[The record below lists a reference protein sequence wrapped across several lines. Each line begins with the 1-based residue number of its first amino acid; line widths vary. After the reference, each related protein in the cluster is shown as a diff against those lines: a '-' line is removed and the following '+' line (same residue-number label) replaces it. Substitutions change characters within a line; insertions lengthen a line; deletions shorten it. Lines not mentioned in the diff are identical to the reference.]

1 MRLFILL
8 LSIIFILSSCVK
20 NNPDPSWIE
29 VNEWQLNSNIE
40 LSGLEG
46 ELTESITNA
55 KVYVNDDL
63 LGIFEVPFRIPVL
76 KSGPCNIKVYPV
88 VINNGISATKKLYPF
103 LNIYEIDAELIQNET
118 LTINPVTSYKSIT
131 NFWVED
137 FEDINN
143 SIENDANT
151 SLATLQLSNENLT
164 AFNGN
169 FCGKVTLNQNDST
182 WVANTTEQ
190 LAIPKGSE
198 CYLEIDY
205 YVTNDL
211 YTGLLYVNPDNTTQ
225 NNVNIRLNGQSS
237 EDAVWK
243 KIYIEL
249 KELVIASPNQAQ
261 FLQTFS
267 AFLDEGDS
275 EGLIY
280 IDNIKVLWY

>member
-1 MRLFILL
+1 
-8 LSIIFILSSCVK
+8 VK
-20 NNPDPSWIE
+20 NNPDPSWLE
-29 VNEWQLNSNIE
+29 VNEWQLNNNIE

-55 KVYVNDDL
+55 KVWVNDDL
-63 LGIFEVPFRIPVL
+63 LGIFQVPFRIPVL
-76 KSGPCNIKVYPV
+76 KSGPCNVRIAPV
-88 VINNGISATKKLYPF
+88 VINNGISATKKVYPF
-103 LNIYEIDAELIQNET
+103 LNVYEIDAELVQNET
-118 LTINPVTSYKSIT
+118 LTINPVTSYKSFT

-143 SIENDANT
+143 SIENDPNT
-151 SLATLQLSNENLT
+151 SLATLQLSNENL
-164 AFNGN
+164 AEFNGN
-169 FCGKVTLNQNDST
+169 FCGKVVLNENDTT
-182 WVANTTEQ
+182 WVANTTDQ

-211 YTGLLYVNPDNTTQ
+211 YTGLLYVSPDATT
-225 NNVNIRLNGQSS
+225 NNVNIRLNGQ
-237 EDAVWK
+237 EPDVAVWK

-249 KELVIASPNQAQ
+249 KELVTASPNQTL

-267 AFLDEGDS
+267 AFLDEGDT

>member
-1 MRLFILL
+1 MRLVVQVFSLFILV
-8 LSIIFILSSCVK
+8 SSCVK
-20 NNPDPSWIE
+20 NNPDPSWLE
-29 VNEWQLNSNIE
+29 VNEWQLNSNID

-55 KVYVNDDL
+55 QVYIDDQL
-63 LGIFEVPFRIPVL
+63 IGIFEVPFRIPIL
-76 KSGPCNIKVYPV
+76 KTGAVNVKVYPV

-103 LNIYEIDAELIQNET
+103 LERYEIDAELVQNED
-118 LTINPVTSYKSIT
+118 LVINPVTNYKSIT

-143 SIENDANT
+143 SIENDQT

-169 FCGKVTLNQNDST
+169 FYGKVVLNEVDTT
-182 WVANTTEQ
+182 WVGNTTDQ

-211 YTGLLYVNPDNTTQ
+211 YTGLLFVSPSGNE
-225 NNVNIRLNGQSS
+225 NNVNVRLNGQ
-237 EDAVWK
+237 EPENVVWK

-249 KELVIASPNQAQ
+249 KELISASPNNTQ
-261 FLQTFS
+261 FLQTFT
-267 AFLDEGDS
+267 AFLDEGES
-275 EGLIY
+275 EGLIC
-280 IDNIKVLWY
+280 IDNIKVLWD

>member
-8 LSIIFILSSCVK
+8 LFIIFILSSCVK

-103 LNIYEIDAELIQNET
+103 LNLYEIDAELIQNET

-169 FCGKVTLNQNDST
+169 FCGKVTLNQNDTT

-225 NNVNIRLNGQSS
+225 NNVNIRLNGQSP
-237 EDAVWK
+237 EEAVWK

>member
-1 MRLFILL
+1 VRLVVQVFSLFILV
-8 LSIIFILSSCVK
+8 SSCVK
-20 NNPDPSWIE
+20 NNPDPSWLE
-29 VNEWQLNSNIE
+29 VNEWQLNSNID

-55 KVYVNDDL
+55 QVYIDDQL
-63 LGIFEVPFRIPVL
+63 IGIFEVPFRIPIL
-76 KSGPCNIKVYPV
+76 KTGAVNVKVYPV

-103 LNIYEIDAELIQNET
+103 LERYEIDAELVQNED
-118 LTINPVTSYKSIT
+118 LVINPVTNYKSIT

-143 SIENDANT
+143 SIENDQT

-169 FCGKVTLNQNDST
+169 FYGKVVLNEVDTT
-182 WVANTTEQ
+182 WVGNTTDQ

-211 YTGLLYVNPDNTTQ
+211 YTGLLFVSPSGSQ
-225 NNVNIRLNGQSS
+225 NNVNVRLNGQ
-237 EDAVWK
+237 EPENVVWK

-249 KELVIASPNQAQ
+249 KELISASPNNTQ
-261 FLQTFS
+261 FLQTFT
-267 AFLDEGDS
+267 AFLDEGES
-275 EGLIY
+275 EGLIC
-280 IDNIKVLWY
+280 IDNIKVLWD

>member
-1 MRLFILL
+1 MRLVVQVFSLFILV
-8 LSIIFILSSCVK
+8 SSCVK
-20 NNPDPSWIE
+20 NNPDPSWLE
-29 VNEWQLNSNIE
+29 VNEWQLNSNIA

-55 KVYVNDDL
+55 QVYIDDEL
-63 LGIFEVPFRIPVL
+63 IGIFEVPFRIPIL
-76 KSGPCNIKVYPV
+76 KTGAVNVKVYPV

-103 LNIYEIDAELIQNET
+103 LNRYEIDSELIQNED
-118 LTINPVTSYKSIT
+118 LVINPVTSYKSFT

-143 SIENDANT
+143 SIENDPT

-169 FCGKVTLNQNDST
+169 FYGKVILNEVDTT
-182 WVANTTEQ
+182 WVANTTDQ
-190 LAIPKGSE
+190 LEIPKNSE

-211 YTGLLYVNPDNTTQ
+211 YTGLLFVSPSGNE
-225 NNVNIRLNGQSS
+225 NNVNVRLNGQ
-237 EDAVWK
+237 EPENVVWK

-249 KELVIASPNQAQ
+249 KELISASPNNTQ
-261 FLQTFS
+261 FLQTFT
-267 AFLDEGDS
+267 AFLDEGET
-275 EGLIY
+275 EGLIN

>member
-1 MRLFILL
+1 MRLVVQVFSLFILV
-8 LSIIFILSSCVK
+8 SSCVK
-20 NNPDPSWIE
+20 NNPDPSWLE
-29 VNEWQLNSNIE
+29 VNEWQLNSNID

-55 KVYVNDDL
+55 QVYIDDQL
-63 LGIFEVPFRIPVL
+63 IGIFEVPFRIPIL
-76 KSGPCNIKVYPV
+76 KTGAVNVKVYPV

-103 LNIYEIDAELIQNET
+103 LEHYEIDAELVQNED
-118 LTINPVTSYKSIT
+118 LVINPVTNYKSIT

-143 SIENDANT
+143 SIENDQT

-169 FCGKVTLNQNDST
+169 FYGKVVLNEVDTT
-182 WVANTTEQ
+182 WVGNTTDQ

-211 YTGLLYVNPDNTTQ
+211 YTGLLFVSPSVIS
-225 NNVNIRLNGQSS
+225 NNVNVRLNGQAP
-237 EDAVWK
+237 ENAVWK

-249 KELVIASPNQAQ
+249 KELISSSPNNTQ
-261 FLQTFS
+261 FLQTFT
-267 AFLDEGDS
+267 AFLDEGKT
-275 EGLIY
+275 EGLIC
-280 IDNIKVLWY
+280 IDNIKVLWD

>member
-76 KSGPCNIKVYPV
+76 KSGPCNVKVYPV

-103 LNIYEIDAELIQNET
+103 LNLYEIDAELIQNET

-169 FCGKVTLNQNDST
+169 FCGKVILNQNDTT

-225 NNVNIRLNGQSS
+225 NNVNIRLNGQSP

>member
-1 MRLFILL
+1 MRLVVQVFSLFILV
-8 LSIIFILSSCVK
+8 SSCVK
-20 NNPDPSWIE
+20 NNPDPSWLE
-29 VNEWQLNSNIE
+29 VNEWQLNSNID

-55 KVYVNDDL
+55 KVYIDDQL
-63 LGIFEVPFRIPVL
+63 IGIFEVPFRIPIL
-76 KSGPCNIKVYPV
+76 KTGAVNVKVYPV

-103 LNIYEIDAELIQNET
+103 LERYEIDAELVQNED
-118 LTINPVTSYKSIT
+118 LVINPVTNYKSIT

-143 SIENDANT
+143 SIENDQT

-169 FCGKVTLNQNDST
+169 FYGKVVLNEVDTT
-182 WVANTTEQ
+182 WVGNTTDQ

-211 YTGLLYVNPDNTTQ
+211 YTGLLFVSPSGSQ
-225 NNVNIRLNGQSS
+225 NNVNVRLNGQ
-237 EDAVWK
+237 EPENVVWK

-249 KELVIASPNQAQ
+249 KELISASPNNTQ
-261 FLQTFS
+261 FLQTFT
-267 AFLDEGDS
+267 AFLDEGES
-275 EGLIY
+275 EGLIC

>member
-1 MRLFILL
+1 MRLVVQVFSLFILV
-8 LSIIFILSSCVK
+8 SSCVK
-20 NNPDPSWIE
+20 NNPDPSWLQ
-29 VNEWQLNSNIE
+29 VNEWQLNSNIA

-55 KVYVNDDL
+55 QVYIDDEL
-63 LGIFEVPFRIPVL
+63 IGIFEVPFRIPIL
-76 KSGPCNIKVYPV
+76 KTGAVNVKVYPV

-103 LNIYEIDAELIQNET
+103 LERYEIDAELVQNED
-118 LTINPVTSYKSIT
+118 LVINPVTSYKSFT

-143 SIENDANT
+143 SIEDDAT

-164 AFNGN
+164 SFNGN
-169 FCGKVTLNQNDST
+169 FYGKVVLNEVDTT
-182 WVANTTEQ
+182 WVANTTDQ
-190 LAIPKGSE
+190 LEISKGSE

-211 YTGLLYVNPDNTTQ
+211 YTGLLFVSPSGNE
-225 NNVNIRLNGQSS
+225 NNVNVRLNGQ
-237 EDAVWK
+237 EPENVVWK

-249 KELVIASPNQAQ
+249 KELISASPNNTQ
-261 FLQTFS
+261 FLQTFT
-267 AFLDEGDS
+267 AFLDEGES
-275 EGLIY
+275 EGLIC

>member
-1 MRLFILL
+1 MRLLVQVLVVFIL
-8 LSIIFILSSCVK
+8 LSSCVK
-20 NNPDPSWIE
+20 NNPDPSWLE
-29 VNEWQLNSNIE
+29 VNEWQLNNNIE

-55 KVYVNDDL
+55 KVWVNDDL
-63 LGIFEVPFRIPVL
+63 LGIFQVPFRIPVL
-76 KSGPCNIKVYPV
+76 KSGPCNVRIAPV
-88 VINNGISATKKLYPF
+88 VINNGISATKKVYPF
-103 LNIYEIDAELIQNET
+103 LNVYEIDAELVQNET
-118 LTINPVTSYKSIT
+118 LTINPVTSYKSFT

-143 SIENDANT
+143 SIENDPNT
-151 SLATLQLSNENLT
+151 SLATLQLSNENL
-164 AFNGN
+164 AEFNGK
-169 FCGKVTLNQNDST
+169 FCGKVVLNENDTT
-182 WVANTTEQ
+182 WVANTTDQ

-211 YTGLLYVNPDNTTQ
+211 YTGLLYVSPDATT
-225 NNVNIRLNGQSS
+225 NNVNIRLNGQ
-237 EDAVWK
+237 EPDVAVWK

-249 KELVIASPNQAQ
+249 KELVTASPNQTL

-267 AFLDEGDS
+267 AFLDEGDT

>member
-1 MRLFILL
+1 MRLLVQVLVVFIL
-8 LSIIFILSSCVK
+8 LSSCVK
-20 NNPDPSWIE
+20 NNPDPSWLE
-29 VNEWQLNSNIE
+29 VNEWQLNNNIE

-55 KVYVNDDL
+55 KVWVNDDL
-63 LGIFEVPFRIPVL
+63 LGIFQVPFRIPVL
-76 KSGPCNIKVYPV
+76 KSGPCNVRIAPV
-88 VINNGISATKKLYPF
+88 VINNGISATKKVYPF
-103 LNIYEIDAELIQNET
+103 LNVYEIDAELVQNET
-118 LTINPVTSYKSIT
+118 LTINPVTSYKSFT

-143 SIENDANT
+143 SIENDPNT
-151 SLATLQLSNENLT
+151 SLATLQLSNENL
-164 AFNGN
+164 AEFNGN
-169 FCGKVTLNQNDST
+169 FCGKVVLNENDTT
-182 WVANTTEQ
+182 WVANTTDQ

-211 YTGLLYVNPDNTTQ
+211 YTGLLYVSPDATT
-225 NNVNIRLNGQSS
+225 NNVNIRLNGQ
-237 EDAVWK
+237 EPDVAVWK

-249 KELVIASPNQAQ
+249 KELVTASPNQTL

-267 AFLDEGDS
+267 AFLDEGDT

>member
-1 MRLFILL
+1 MRLFFPSLA
-8 LSIIFILSSCVK
+8 IIFILSSCVK

-46 ELTESITNA
+46 ELTERITNA

-76 KSGPCNIKVYPV
+76 KSGSCNVKVYPV

-103 LNIYEIDAELIQNET
+103 LNLYEIDAELIQNET

-169 FCGKVTLNQNDST
+169 FCGKVTLNQNDTT

-225 NNVNIRLNGQSS
+225 NNVNIRLNGQSP